1 MKKLLFTL
9 LFVILFT
16 QIQNSYWKCISY
28 DPETNWCL
36 LTDWTED
43 KEKKEEIQVNKTWWY
58 REKFWYKNEEEY
70 LESGYLPRGDYYV
83 RMIVDPYENLNMIM
97 WWYWNEKNYISFDKA
112 NVYKNFQN
120 YKLTFLWDP
129 LKNLENYIWDELD
142 KKIDKVVKEIEKRE
156 KLLKAIALKLK
167 KDKSNNDLKIQAQ
180 TIWEQILWLKL
191 LFWNHYWLCHLY
203 SLSGD
208 ENKLK
213 MCYVDYKKKK
223 TRQELEESNREL
235 QLLQLKAIYDEKW
248 SIFNL
253 YLKKDINDISYVYN
267 SIIYPWVSEWVE
279 GYIKN
284 YGSLDEKTRKN
295 AIDWILES
303 LKDYIIEWKE
313 EELRKFLD
321 NEITIISTKWRDFS
335 HITLKSKIYLTTKL
349 EKQILSMLGK
359 IKDLQERHSYIVEL
373 LKKIDIKF
381 VNETNF
387 QKKLLFRELK
397 IFLAKEEIN
406 ILNQIDKT
414 K

>member
-1 MKKLLFTL
+1 MKKIVFTL

-43 KEKKEEIQVNKTWWY
+43 EEKKETQVNKTWWY
-58 REKFWYKNEEEY
+58 REKLWFNNEEEY
-70 LESGYLPRGDYYV
+70 LKSGYIPGNMTESDYV
-83 RMIVDPYENLNMIM
+83 NMIM

-120 YKLTFLWDP
+120 YKLIFLWDP
-129 LKNLENYIWDELD
+129 LKNLESYTWEELD
-142 KKIDKVVKEIEKRE
+142 EKIDKVVKEIEKRE
-156 KLLKAIALKLK
+156 KVLKAIALKIK
-167 KDKSNNDLKIQAQ
+167 KDKSNNDLKNQAK
-180 TIWEQILWLKL
+180 TIWEEILWLKL
-191 LFWNHYWLCHLY
+191 LFWNHYWLCTVY
-203 SLSGD
+203 GLSGD

-235 QLLQLKAIYDEKW
+235 QLLQLKAMQDEKW

-279 GYIKN
+279 RYIKN

-349 EKQILSMLGK
+349 EKQILSMLAK
-359 IKDLQERHSYIVEL
+359 IKDLQERHSYVVEL

-397 IFLAKEEIN
+397 IFLEKEEIN

>member
-1 MKKLLFTL
+1 MKKILLTI

-43 KEKKEEIQVNKTWWY
+43 EEKKETQVNKTWWY
-58 REKFWYKNEEEY
+58 REKFWYKNEETY
-70 LESGYLPRGDYYV
+70 LESGYLPHGDYYV
-83 RMIVDPYENLNMIM
+83 RMIVDPYENLNMII
-97 WWYWNEKNYISFDKA
+97 WWYWNEKNYISFDKT

-129 LKNLENYIWDELD
+129 LKNLENYTWEELD
-142 KKIDKVVKEIEKRE
+142 KNIDKVVKEIEKRE

-191 LFWNHYWLCHLY
+191 LFWNHYWLCHLH

-235 QLLQLKAIYDEKW
+235 QLLQLKAMYDEKW

-279 GYIKN
+279 RYIKN

-349 EKQILSMLGK
+349 EKQILSMLAK
-359 IKDLQERHSYIVEL
+359 IKDLQERHSYVVEL

-387 QKKLLFRELK
+387 QKKILFRELK
-397 IFLAKEEIN
+397 IFLEKEEIN